1 MHVLYSTALHI
12 LVCDLVPPHQT
23 HLYIVLE
30 SLSNV
35 LGSRFSQVGS
45 HERGEDSIG
54 IERLRNELSREL
66 PPRRVKELSSDDEGD
81 LRAVM
86 RLRVMESDGSSVG
99 FQGSARVERLRNEL
113 SLDLPPRRVK
123 ELSGDDEGDLRA
135 AMSKRVKESDGS
147 SVCFPEQLA
156 PTMDCDVDGEW
167 VAGMA
172 S

>member
-1 MHVLYSTALHI
+1 M
-12 LVCDLVPPHQT
+12 VPA
-23 HLYIVLE
+23 
-30 SLSNV
+30 SA
-35 LGSRFSQVGS
+35 GVGS
-45 HERGEDSIG
+45 HETETGEDSSG

-147 SVCFPEQLA
+147 SVPFQEKLA
-156 PTMDCDVDGEW
+156 HKVENDVDGEW
-167 VAGMA
+167 VADMA